1 MFQFLFFFNGT
12 KNTFFP
18 HLNGLLCTHPTLE
31 TTALEYQQCFQSGF
45 IIWLEKLVITQFC
58 NCQHFFIV
66 PENANL
72 TLQIR
77 LLLNYAIT
85 CSSILWMN
93 QTTMKQCLNKL
104 FILLMMLRPRKLL
117 HLMANIS
124 ESIFHF
130 FTITV
135 FFKCVIS
142 LKLHLHVKFKK
153 KKLLFFFP
161 VIKNSQHNEADRIF
175 IGRSGISVMYS
186 YHKALQWIKVYWTIE
201 T

>member
-1 MFQFLFFFNGT
+1 
-12 KNTFFP
+12 
-18 HLNGLLCTHPTLE
+18 
-31 TTALEYQQCFQSGF
+31 
-45 IIWLEKLVITQFC
+45 
-58 NCQHFFIV
+58 
-66 PENANL
+66 
-72 TLQIR
+72 
-77 LLLNYAIT
+77 
-85 CSSILWMN
+85 
-93 QTTMKQCLNKL
+93 MKQCLNKL
-104 FILLMMLRPRKLL
+104 FILLLMLRPRKLL

-201 T
+201 TWLEENEWVISFLDVKLCFSSWMAGCATCLPTILVLLNCLAGSKHFIVLFWAVVFCGTHCNFVLQPRNLIVQVQLLIFLS